1 MRNRTK
7 FVIATCLFIVAYTIA
22 VLILSAHDHS
32 VPDSLTMTV
41 IPACTAELGLLFGI
55 KIKDRGDSND

>member
-1 MRNRTK
+1 MKKRTK
-7 FVIATCLFIVAYTIA
+7 FVIATCLFIVAYTVA
-22 VLILSAHDHS
+22 VLCLSAYDHS

-41 IPACTAELGLLFGI
+41 IPACTAELGMLFGI

>member
-7 FVIATCLFIVAYTIA
+7 FVIATCLFIVAYTVA
-22 VLILSAHDHS
+22 VLVLYAHDHS